1 MIFMEVHTKV
11 GLTCIAKPYADVVW
25 KVWLLGLSP
34 RSVSFSLFSFFLGS
48 PSPLLSQ
55 LSFPFILVSPS
66 RSLPTC
72 QFFLVWGSYS
82 SYQSIRQSSWEK
94 LDSTVWVWACQA
106 LGSALWCWQLS
117 PLYCF
122 CTEFVL
128 FFMRFCEM
136 LDVRSSSATFLGL
149 QGAFIAR
156 PQQQGLSDWALGP

>member
-48 PSPLLSQ
+48 PPLSQ

-66 RSLPTC
+66 RSSPTC

-82 SYQSIRQSSWEK
+82 SYQPIRQSGWEK
-94 LDSTVWVWACQA
+94 LDSMVWVWACQA
-106 LGSALWCWQLS
+106 LGSTLWCWQLS
-117 PLYCF
+117 PLYCS

-128 FFMRFCEM
+128 FFRRFYEM
-136 LDVRSSSATFLGL
+136 LDVRLSSVTSLGL
-149 QGAFIAR
+149 QGSCIAR
-156 PQQQGLSDWALGP
+156 PQQ